1 MAANLIPDP
10 ATLKNE
16 ILASHRR
23 CRKYGVNPHQDRNPR
38 QERLSE
44 DALKERLERNREFLD
59 IAVAQIE
66 ELYQFVAG
74 AGFAVNIADRDGYI
88 LHIIGDSSILKKLSA
103 GNCWPGYRWT
113 ERDVGTSVISLSLE
127 RQIAVQ
133 INDEEHFCRRG
144 HGHTCSAAP
153 VFDPDNRLIGVIAM
167 SGDAGQV
174 HPHTLGMVITAAR
187 SIESQLSIRRTSKEL
202 AVRSKYMETILD
214 SIDSGVMAVDH
225 RGRIT
230 QVNNQG
236 GRILRWDDPLE
247 GKPLSVVF
255 GDQIDIH
262 QAMRSGF
269 ELVDREIFVRPPGRV
284 VHLICTVK
292 PIFSSSRKFRGIIV
306 VFNEIHRIRKLVN
319 EMAGTQARFTFE
331 DIIGVSPAIQ
341 ETKKLAMV
349 SALGTSTVLL
359 LGETG
364 TGKELFAQAIHNHS
378 ERRGHP
384 FLAINCGAIPRELL
398 ESELF
403 GYSGGAFTGAHR
415 RGRPGKFELAS
426 GGSVLLDEIGD
437 MPPDMQVKL
446 LRVLQTGEVCR
457 IGEHKPIAVN
467 VRIIAATNADLQKK
481 VESGNFREDLFYRLN
496 VLPISIPPLRER
508 SDDILPLARHFLNRC
523 IHSLNKPALNL
534 SGESERALLAQR
546 WPGNIRE
553 LENAVER
560 AANLVAG
567 DQIQPSDLGIAFE
580 GRLRPQKPT
589 TGVLSLAE
597 LEKQAIEANL
607 EAARYN
613 LSQASRTLGISRATL
628 YNKIKKYEI
637 CMGA

>member
-1 MAANLIPDP
+1 
-10 ATLKNE
+10 
-16 ILASHRR
+16 
-23 CRKYGVNPHQDRNPR
+23 
-38 QERLSE
+38 
-44 DALKERLERNREFLD
+44 
-59 IAVAQIE
+59 
-66 ELYQFVAG
+66 
-74 AGFAVNIADRDGYI
+74 
-88 LHIIGDSSILKKLSA
+88 
-103 GNCWPGYRWT
+103 
-113 ERDVGTSVISLSLE
+113 
-127 RQIAVQ
+127 
-133 INDEEHFCRRG
+133 
-144 HGHTCSAAP
+144 
-153 VFDPDNRLIGVIAM
+153 
-167 SGDAGQV
+167 
-174 HPHTLGMVITAAR
+174 
-187 SIESQLSIRRTSKEL
+187 
-202 AVRSKYMETILD
+202 
-214 SIDSGVMAVDH
+214 
-225 RGRIT
+225 
-230 QVNNQG
+230 
-236 GRILRWDDPLE
+236 
-247 GKPLSVVF
+247 
-255 GDQIDIH
+255 
-262 QAMRSGF
+262 
-269 ELVDREIFVRPPGRV
+269 
-284 VHLICTVK
+284 
-292 PIFSSSRKFRGIIV
+292 
-306 VFNEIHRIRKLVN
+306 
-319 EMAGTQARFTFE
+319 
-331 DIIGVSPAIQ
+331 
-341 ETKKLAMV
+341 MV

-467 VRIIAATNADLQKK
+467 VRIIAATNSDLQKK

-508 SDDILPLARHFLNRC
+508 PDDILPLARHFLNRC
-523 IHSLNKPALNL
+523 SQSLNKPALNF
-534 SGESERALLAQR
+534 SGEAERALMAQR

-560 AANLVAG
+560 AANLVDG
-567 DQIQPSDLGIAFE
+567 DRIQPSDLGITVV
-580 GRLRPQKPT
+580 GRLWPQRPT
-589 TGVLSLAE
+589 AGGLSLAE

-613 LSQASRTLGISRATL
+613 LSQASRILGISRATL

-637 CMGA
+637 HLGAGV

>member
-23 CRKYGVNPHQDRNPR
+23 CREYEVNPHQDRNPR

-44 DALKERLERNREFLD
+44 DALKGRLERNREFLD

-88 LHIIGDSSILKKLSA
+88 LHIIGDSPILDKLSA

-153 VFDPDNRLIGVIAM
+153 VFDPDNKLIGVIAM
-167 SGDAGQV
+167 SGDASQV

-202 AVRSKYMETILD
+202 AVRSNYMETILD

-225 RGRIT
+225 SGRIT
-230 QVNNQG
+230 QVNNHG

-262 QAMRSGF
+262 PAMQSGF

-292 PIFSSSRKFRGIIV
+292 PIFSASRKFRGIIV

-403 GYSGGAFTGAHR
+403 GYSGGAFTGAHH

-457 IGEHKPIAVN
+457 IGEHKPLAVN

-523 IHSLNKPALNL
+523 SQSLNKRALNF
-534 SGESERALLAQR
+534 SGEAERALLAQR

-560 AANLVAG
+560 AANLVDG
-567 DQIQPSDLGIAFE
+567 DRIQPSDLGIAFE

-589 TGVLSLAE
+589 AGGLSLAE

-607 EAARYN
+607 EAAQYN

-637 CMGA
+637 LLGP